1 MKVNVTKAGHY
12 IKLKGVLTELK
23 TGEQDIEDETASSM
37 IDNGYAVKVESEP
50 KKVESEP
57 EPKKPEVKKTTKK

>member
-23 TGEQDIEDETASSM
+23 TGEQDIEDKTASSM

-50 KKVESEP
+50 KK
-57 EPKKPEVKKTTKK
+57 PEVKKTTKK

>member
-23 TGEQDIEDETASSM
+23 TGEQDIEDKTASSM
-37 IDNGYAVKVESEP
+37 IDNGYAVKVEPEP
-50 KKVESEP
+50 EP

>member
-23 TGEQDIEDETASSM
+23 TGEQDIEDKTASSM

-50 KKVESEP
+50 KK
-57 EPKKPEVKKTTKK
+57 PEVKKTAKK